1 MSQPMI
7 KTQKQNILLWFRFL
21 QLSHQLPD
29 YKTNLKKSSNF
40 YKEWGEVRGVKF
52 DDWWKDHKHLFGSTR
67 VNEVSRV
74 SKSPNTVTVEIPL
87 NQPVSRSMKELK
99 ELVTTKQEERI
110 KELGLTTRGMKTKS
124 VSFGKFETTKG
135 VELKGKTLY
144 EILLM
149 MEIYVDL
156 GCPRVGTEFVDE
168 VIKRM
173 KNRPRSKWIPYL
185 LHTPKELTRKGDKM
199 VYPEN
204 TLNQVRRYIRRGK
217 TILENVSKGEFP
229 GRQTLK

>member
-1 MSQPMI
+1 MTQPMM

-21 QLSHQLPD
+21 QLCHRDST

-40 YKEWGEVRGVKF
+40 YKEWGDVRDVKF
-52 DDWWKDHKHLFGSTR
+52 DVWWKDHKHLFGSTR

-74 SKSPNTVTVEIPL
+74 SRSPNTITVEIPL

-99 ELVTTKQEERI
+99 ELITTKQVERI
-110 KELGLTTRGMKTKS
+110 KDLGLTTRGMKTKS

-135 VELKGKTLY
+135 VEIRGKTLY

-149 MEIYVDL
+149 MEIYIDL
-156 GCPRVGTEFVDE
+156 GCPRVGTDFVDE
-168 VIKRM
+168 VISRM
-173 KNRPRSKWIPYL
+173 KSRPRSKWIPYL
-185 LHTPKELTRKGDKM
+185 LHSPKSLNKKGTKM
-199 VYPEN
+199 VFPEE
-204 TLNQVRRYIRRGK
+204 TLDQVRRYIRRGK
-217 TILENVSKGEFP
+217 TILENVSNGEFP